1 MFDDAENNKILA
13 FPDTSMSITKDAKNA
28 DMALKFLEYMTSA
41 EAGEIWSQCSIS
53 SISPSQNPGMD
64 AKTSATTTH
73 TWSVMEYWRTAERI
87 PSEIPIMEE
96 THMES
101 SARINVFGNL
111 ARISLITG

>member
-1 MFDDAENNKILA
+1 MADRVSRRSPAAEVSETVNVGRIKC
-13 FPDTSMSITKDAKNA
+13 FS
-28 DMALKFLEYMTSA
+28 
-41 EAGEIWSQCSIS
+41 EAAPNDGSHPSFKENTIS
-53 SISPSQNPGMD
+53 SISPSQNPGID

-111 ARISLITG
+111 ARISLITGWREA

>member
-1 MFDDAENNKILA
+1 MADLVCRRSPAAEVSETVSVGRIKCFN
-13 FPDTSMSITKDAKNA
+13 
-28 DMALKFLEYMTSA
+28 
-41 EAGEIWSQCSIS
+41 EAAPNDGRNPSYKENTIS
-53 SISPSQNPGMD
+53 SISPRQNPGKE

-73 TWSVMEYWRTAERI
+73 TWAVMEYWRTAERI

-101 SARINVFGNL
+101 SARINVFGIL

>member
-1 MFDDAENNKILA
+1 MADLVSRKSPAAEVSETVSVGRIKCFREAAPNDGSQPSFRENKI
-13 FPDTSMSITKDAKNA
+13 N
-28 DMALKFLEYMTSA
+28 
-41 EAGEIWSQCSIS
+41 

-96 THMES
+96 THMDS
-101 SARINVFGNL
+101 SARRKVFGNL